1 MRRREFITLVGGT
14 VIAWPLAARAQ
25 QPAKV
30 PTVGLISP
38 LTQAAAAGNVAEF
51 RRGLRDLGYVEGRN
65 IALDLRF
72 ADGIP
77 ERLPELAASL
87 VAAKPDVIFVGSSAG
102 IVATQKA
109 TQTIPLIMITLED
122 PIALGLI
129 KSLARPGTNIT
140 GTWHGGGEALVG
152 KRLAILRDL
161 APGTMRVGALINPRD
176 PTDAPTSRLLP
187 GAARALGLD
196 LHVFEVPAASKL
208 DDAFA
213 SAARASVQAL
223 FVSQTP
229 LFLTA
234 RREIVATVARLQV
247 PAVYGWREFA
257 EAGGLASYGA
267 NLPDIYRRSAGVI
280 DKILKGANPADLPVE
295 IPTRFELVVN
305 LKAAK
310 AIGLTISD
318 SFLLLADEVIE

>member
-1 MRRREFITLVGGT
+1 MKRREFITLVGGT

-25 QPAKV
+25 QPAKM

-140 GTWHGGGEALVG
+140 GMA
-152 KRLAILRDL
+152 
-161 APGTMRVGALINPRD
+161 
-176 PTDAPTSRLLP
+176 
-187 GAARALGLD
+187 
-196 LHVFEVPAASKL
+196 
-208 DDAFA
+208 
-213 SAARASVQAL
+213 
-223 FVSQTP
+223 
-229 LFLTA
+229 
-234 RREIVATVARLQV
+234 
-247 PAVYGWREFA
+247 WRW
-257 EAGGLASYGA
+257 
-267 NLPDIYRRSAGVI
+267 RSAGRQTAGNTEGPCAGNHAGRRI
-280 DKILKGANPADLPVE
+280 DQSTRPDRCSHVQAFAGRGPGAGSRPPCFRSARS
-295 IPTRFELVVN
+295 I
-305 LKAAK
+305 KAR
-310 AIGLTISD
+310 
-318 SFLLLADEVIE
+318 